1 MKLQELKNE
10 GTIDRLIR
18 ILIAEVFILGAYFW
32 FGGVWQIVFYVF
44 GTISLVTSVTGFCA
58 LYKLFGIK
66 TSKIELKPIS
76 IYIKAIFAGL
86 FVVIA
91 IAGSYYSAFFTK
103 KFFLDDYSRMNN
115 YYKQTLFYTGQD
127 KRTEAIDNY
136 NKLVAEY
143 SVFLSKYTDY
153 HPYAIKSDLQFNADI
168 KKVSGII
175 NSLKENV
182 YTGDLKQ
189 SHTSFEAVRPIFQ
202 DILKRNNFSMLEV
215 TLVDFHDAME
225 KIISAADAKDSTQ
238 LLSVYSEVD
247 TKLKAVE
254 EIVNDSEIQNIRT
267 KLEETVSLAKDEKTD
282 LLSAKA
288 VELKNAFVKVYLKR
302 G

>member
-1 MKLQELKNE
+1 MKLKELKNE
-10 GTIDRLIR
+10 GTIDRLAR
-18 ILIAEVFILGAYFW
+18 LLIAEIFILGAFFW
-32 FGGVWQIVFYVF
+32 FGGAWQIIFYVV
-44 GTISLVTSVTGFCA
+44 GIISLVTSITGFCA
-58 LYKLFGIK
+58 LYKVFGIR
-66 TSKIELKPIS
+66 TFGIETKPTS
-76 IYIKAIFAGL
+76 IYIKAVFAVL

-127 KRTEAIDNY
+127 KRAEAVDNY
-136 NKLVAEY
+136 NKLIAEY
-143 SVFLSKYTDY
+143 SVFLSKYTAY
-153 HPYAIKSDLQFNADI
+153 HPYAIKSDTQFNADI
-168 KKVSGII
+168 EKVSSII

-202 DILKRNNFSMLEV
+202 DILKRNNFSMLAV

-225 KIISAADAKDSTQ
+225 KIIAAADAKDATQ
-238 LLSVYSEVD
+238 LLAVYPEVD
-247 TKLKAVE
+247 SKLKAVE
-254 EIVNDSEIQNIRT
+254 EIVNDSEIQSIRT
-267 KLEETVSLAKDEKTD
+267 KLEETVALAKDGKAD

-288 VELKNAFVKVYLKR
+288 AELKSVFVKVYLKR
-302 G
+302 A

>member
-10 GTIDRLIR
+10 GVIDRLVR
-18 ILIAEVFILGAYFW
+18 LAIAEILVLGAYFW
-32 FGGVWQIVFYVF
+32 LAGAWQITFYVA
-44 GTISLVTSVTGFCA
+44 GIISLFTAITGFCA
-58 LYKLFGIK
+58 LYKVFGIK
-66 TSKIELKPIS
+66 TLQTEPRSIS
-76 IYIKAIFAGL
+76 VYTMIISMLL
-86 FVVIA
+86 FIVIA
-91 IAGSYYSAFFTK
+91 IVGSYYSAFFTK

-127 KRTEAIDNY
+127 KRAEAVNNY
-136 NKLVAEY
+136 SKLVAEY
-143 SVFLSKYTDY
+143 SVFLSKYTTY
-153 HPYAIKSDLQFNADI
+153 HPYTIKSDKQFNSDI
-168 KKVSGII
+168 EKISEII
-175 NSLKENV
+175 NSLKDNV

-202 DILKRNNFSMLEV
+202 DILKRNNFSMLAV

-225 KIISAADAKDSTQ
+225 KIIVAADAKDAT
-238 LLSVYSEVD
+238 LLLAAYPEVD

-254 EIVNDSEIQNIRT
+254 EIVNDVEIQVIRT
-267 KLEETVSLAKDEKTD
+267 KLEKVVTLAKDGKVD

-288 VELKNAFVKVYLKR
+288 AELKSAFVKVYLKR

>member
-10 GTIDRLIR
+10 GAIDRLVR
-18 ILIAEVFILGAYFW
+18 LLIAEVFILGAYFW
-32 FGGVWQIVFYVF
+32 FGGVWQIVFYVV
-44 GTISLVTSVTGFCA
+44 GIVSLITSITGFCA
-58 LYKLFGIK
+58 LYKVLGIK
-66 TSKIELKPIS
+66 TFKTESKPTS
-76 IYIKAIFAGL
+76 VYIKAIFAIL
-86 FVVIA
+86 FIVIA
-91 IAGSYYSAFFTK
+91 VAGSYYSAFFTK

-127 KRTEAIDNY
+127 KRAEAITNY
-136 NKLVAEY
+136 DQLISEY
-143 SVFLSKYTDY
+143 SVFLSKYTTY
-153 HPYAIKSDLQFNADI
+153 HPYAIKSDKQFNTDI
-168 KKVSGII
+168 EKVSGII
-175 NSLKENV
+175 KSLKDNV

-202 DILKRNNFSMLEV
+202 DILKRNNFSMLAV

-225 KIISAADAKDSTQ
+225 NIIAAADAKDATQ
-238 LLSVYSEVD
+238 LLAVYPEVD

-254 EIVNDSEIQNIRT
+254 EIVNDSEIQAMRT
-267 KLEETVSLAKDEKTD
+267 KLEEVVTFAKNGQAD

-288 VELKNAFVKVYLKR
+288 AELKSAFVKVYLKR

>member
-1 MKLQELKNE
+1 MKSKEYKNE
-10 GTIDRLIR
+10 GSVDRLLR
-18 ILIAEVFILGAYFW
+18 LLVAEILILGAYFW
-32 FGGVWQIVFYVF
+32 LGGAWQIVFYIV
-44 GTISLVTSVTGFCA
+44 GAISLITAITGFCA
-58 LYKLFGIK
+58 LYKVFGIK
-66 TSKIELKPIS
+66 TYSAESKSVSVYVKIV
-76 IYIKAIFAGL
+76 FAL
-86 FVVIA
+86 VFVIIA
-91 IAGSYYSAFFTK
+91 VAGSYYSAFFTK

-127 KRTEAIDNY
+127 KRAEAVDNY

-143 SVFLSKYTDY
+143 SVFLSKYTTY
-153 HPYAIKSDLQFNADI
+153 HPYAIKSDKQFNSDI
-168 KKVSGII
+168 EKASEII

-189 SHTSFEAVRPIFQ
+189 SHTNFEAIRPVFQ
-202 DILKRNNFSMLEV
+202 DILKRNNFSMLAV

-225 KIISAADAKDSTQ
+225 KIISAADAKDATQ
-238 LLSVYSEVD
+238 LLAVYPEVD

-254 EIVNDSEIQNIRT
+254 EIVNDSEIQAGRT
-267 KLEETVSLAKDEKTD
+267 KLEEVLTLAKNGQTD

-288 VELKNAFVKVYLKR
+288 AELKSAFVKVYLKR

>member
-1 MKLQELKNE
+1 MKFKELKNE
-10 GTIDRLIR
+10 GTIDRLVR

-32 FGGVWQIVFYVF
+32 LGGAWQIVFYIV
-44 GTISLVTSVTGFCA
+44 GAISLITAITGFCA
-58 LYKLFGIK
+58 LYKVFGVK
-66 TSKIELKPIS
+66 TFKDESKQTS
-76 IYIKAIFAGL
+76 IYIKGFFAIL
-86 FVVIA
+86 FIVIA
-91 IAGSYYSAFFTK
+91 VAGSYYSAFFTK

-127 KRTEAIDNY
+127 KRTEAVDNY
-136 NKLVAEY
+136 NKLVSEY
-143 SVFLSKYTDY
+143 AVFLSKYTTY
-153 HPYAIKSDLQFNADI
+153 HPYAIKSDKEFNADI
-168 KKVSGII
+168 EKVSGII
-175 NSLKENV
+175 NLLKDNV

-202 DILKRNNFSMLEV
+202 DILKRNNFSMLAV
-215 TLVDFHDAME
+215 TLVDFHDVME
-225 KIISAADAKDSTQ
+225 KIIAAADAKDATQ
-238 LLSVYSEVD
+238 LLAVYPEVD

-267 KLEETVSLAKDEKTD
+267 KLEETVSLAKDGKAD

-288 VELKNAFVKVYLKR
+288 AELKSAFVKVYLKR